1 MTLHKNFW
9 KIAKRP
15 QYRRKRWSPKAN
27 LLSNKRFSPCPIS
40 YRQQVLPGWVWGFL
54 LFYYSIEM
62 AWDNEMM
69 LRYAPEFN
77 LVRLEEN
84 NERDSI
90 LSLVILKSNF
100 KIVSRIASLC
110 QSHTTA
116 SQQP

>member
-1 MTLHKNFW
+1 
-9 KIAKRP
+9 
-15 QYRRKRWSPKAN
+15 
-27 LLSNKRFSPCPIS
+27 
-40 YRQQVLPGWVWGFL
+40 
-54 LFYYSIEM
+54 M

-116 SQQP
+116 SQQITRLRRVPYGVYALSFRTSSKRFAEDTYRNGVESMFGWTT